1 MECIGQFGLGL
12 GIIPRA
18 QLIVNSIS
26 PYTALRVQEFL
37 VLSSTTLAGKRMWI
51 TFPSQRDRSP
61 LRNCMTHLS
70 LERNPPPAII
80 RGHLRVFDT
89 LFYYFSCCLQR
100 MIT

>member
-70 LERNPPPAII
+70 LERNPPQQSLEVIYECLTHFSITSVAAC
-80 RGHLRVFDT
+80 RG
-89 LFYYFSCCLQR
+89 
-100 MIT
+100 